1 MLSSSNIQVLSN
13 AILKASKNL
22 RRDFGELEKLQNS
35 KTSVSK
41 FVENSFKNTKDIIF
55 DELKNARP
63 EWNFYIK
70 KYDDEELEQKKDEK
84 FCVIKPISGI
94 SNFSKGI
101 SYFASSAIYFNNLI
115 PEAVVI
121 YDPIKDELFYSEKG
135 RGAFVNNSRMRF
147 SSTKNLAEAM
157 FVFDNK
163 DLYLRVIKK
172 NFLSKMASE
181 IRIFGCSCLDIANLA
196 SGKIDC
202 YVSQKELD
210 KVLEPG
216 LLLIKEA
223 GGIVYQNES
232 EENITFYSNHYI
244 TDILENKL

>member
-35 KTSVSK
+35 KASVSK
-41 FVENSFKNTKDIIF
+41 FVENSFKNTQDIIF

-63 EWNFYIK
+63 DWSFYIK
-70 KYDDEELEQKKDEK
+70 KYDDEDFEKKKDEK
-84 FCVIKPISGI
+84 ICVIKPISGI

-101 SYFASSAIYFNNLI
+101 SYFASSAIYFKNFI

-135 RGAFVNNSRMRF
+135 RGAYVNNSRIRF

-172 NFLSKMASE
+172 DFLSKMASE
-181 IRIFGCSCLDIANLA
+181 VRIFGCSCLDIANLA
-196 SGKIDC
+196 SGKMDC

-210 KVLEPG
+210 KILEPG

-223 GGIVYQNES
+223 GGIVYQNQS
-232 EENITFYSNHYI
+232 EGNINFYSNNYI